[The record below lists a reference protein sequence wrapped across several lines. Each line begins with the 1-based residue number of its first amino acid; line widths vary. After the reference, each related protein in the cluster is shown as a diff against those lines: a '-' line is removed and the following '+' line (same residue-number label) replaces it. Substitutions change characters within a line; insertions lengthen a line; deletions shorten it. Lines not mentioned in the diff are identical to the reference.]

1 MKRILSIDGG
11 GIRGI
16 IPGMLL
22 VSLEDKLK
30 RATQNPEAHLSQ
42 YFDFFAGT
50 STGGILLSILLC
62 PDPDNLAKPRFSAQ
76 EALDIY
82 LTHGTEIFTTS
93 RWRRFLNQF
102 GLLTE
107 LYDNKVLEKILFNYF
122 GDTRLS
128 QLIKPSIFTA
138 YNIELRKNHLFRQQ
152 KAISHGAS
160 RDFYLRDVCRA
171 TSAAPTYFSVAE
183 IYSLAD
189 TRFPLVDG
197 GMFAHNPSISALLE
211 VLKTYK
217 TFKIDDV
224 HILSLGTGIAK
235 NAYKYEDFKKQKAIS
250 IGPALVDIMT
260 SSSSESND
268 YFLQQLFQ
276 SIQRSSNYIRLEPS
290 NLSSIEPSL
299 DAASAGNIQKIVSL
313 ADKLISDNETLL
325 DALVNDLIIEKE
337 QKENLS
343 EKKDH
348 SVWNYLGFKSK

>member
-16 IPGMLL
+16 IPGMIL
-22 VSLEDKLK
+22 VSLEQKIK
-30 RATQNPEAHLSQ
+30 KATGNPDAHLSE

-50 STGGILLSILLC
+50 SSGGMLISILLC
-62 PDPDNLAKPRFSAQ
+62 PDPQDPSKPKYSAQ
-76 EALDIY
+76 GALNIF
-82 LTHGTEIFTTS
+82 LKHGTDIFTTS
-93 RWRRFLNQF
+93 SWRRFLNQF

-107 LYDNKVLEKILFNYF
+107 LYDEHVLEKILEEYF
-122 GDTRLS
+122 GDQRLRE
-128 QLIKPSIFTA
+128 LIKPCIMTA

-152 KAISHGAS
+152 KAISHGDS
-160 RDFYLRDVCRA
+160 RDFYIKDVCRA

-183 IYSLAD
+183 IYSIAG
-189 TRFPLVDG
+189 TRYPLVDG
-197 GMFAHNPSISALLE
+197 GVFAHNPSITALLE

-235 NAYKYEDFKKQKAIS
+235 NAYRYEDFKKQKAIS

-268 YFLQQLFQ
+268 YFLTQLFR
-276 SIQRSSNYIRLEPS
+276 SIQKSSNYIRIEPS

-299 DAASAGNIQKIVSL
+299 DAASKGNIQKIVSL
-313 ADKLISDNETLL
+313 ADKLISDNEMLL
-325 DALVNDLIIEKE
+325 DALVHDLIEDKEK
-337 QKENLS
+337 QNN
-343 EKKDH
+343 KKQN
-348 SVWNYLGFKSK
+348 SVWQFLRDKL